1 VSSKPTLAHPDGGD
15 AWRRSFRWTL
25 LCRSKLGLS
34 FEEPVELAGDVA
46 DQAAS
51 DLAVG
56 LTLGATALGV
66 GVGGWVIAQPGQDD
80 QVEGLVELSVA

>member
-1 VSSKPTLAHPDGGD
+1 
-15 AWRRSFRWTL
+15 
-25 LCRSKLGLS
+25 LG

-56 LTLGATALGV
+56 LPRIRLHDVRHSYATAALKAG
-66 GVGGWVIAQPGQDD
+66 ISAR
-80 QVEGLVELSVA
+80 